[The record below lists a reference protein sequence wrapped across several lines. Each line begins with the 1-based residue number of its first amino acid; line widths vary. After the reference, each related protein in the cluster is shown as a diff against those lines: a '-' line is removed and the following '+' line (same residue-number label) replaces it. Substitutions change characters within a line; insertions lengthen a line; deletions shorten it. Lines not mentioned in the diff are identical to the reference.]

1 MKMKS
6 GNGRAV
12 NITNAAFYSFAVL
25 SVAIGCGGPAEAAQQ
40 YPARAIRII
49 VSSSPGSGPDIMA
62 RLIGTKLA
70 EALGQQVVVDNRAG
84 ASGII
89 GTEMAAKGAPDGY
102 TLLMLTASQVVV
114 EALFKKL
121 PYDLVRDFA
130 PISLLGTTPFLLT
143 VHPSLPATSLK
154 QLIALAKA
162 RPGELHYGSGG
173 AGTPPHLATEI
184 LRTMTGIKLVHVP
197 YKGITPALIDTVSG
211 QVQMTFAVVPAAL
224 PFLKTGKLRALAVT
238 SLKRTPLVPDV
249 PPIADTVPGY
259 EVIGWYSLVAPM
271 KTPAEV
277 IARLNTEA
285 VKAVKTPDVQQ
296 RISGLGAESIGS
308 TAEELGA
315 HMRAEIDKLH
325 KAVKAANLRRE

>member
-1 MKMKS
+1 MKKTALRGS
-6 GNGRAV
+6 SA
-12 NITNAAFYSFAVL
+12 IFAFTLAASIAAPL
-25 SVAIGCGGPAEAAQQ
+25 GAAES
-40 YPARAIRII
+40 YPARAVRIL

-62 RLIGTKLA
+62 RLVGAKMA
-70 EALGQQVVVDNRAG
+70 EALGQQVIVENRAG

-89 GTEMAAKGAPDGY
+89 GTEMAAKAPPDGY

-130 PISLLGTTPFLLT
+130 PISLLGSTPFLLT

-224 PFLKTGKLRALAVT
+224 PFLTSGKLRALAVT

-271 KTPAEV
+271 KTPGEI
-277 IARLNTEA
+277 IARLNAEA
-285 VKAVKTPDVQQ
+285 VKAVKAPDAQQ
-296 RISGLGAESIGS
+296 RVSGLGADSIGS
-308 TAEELGA
+308 TPDELGA
-315 HMRAEIDKLH
+315 HMRSEIAKLRT
-325 KAVKAANLRRE
+325 AVAAANLRRE